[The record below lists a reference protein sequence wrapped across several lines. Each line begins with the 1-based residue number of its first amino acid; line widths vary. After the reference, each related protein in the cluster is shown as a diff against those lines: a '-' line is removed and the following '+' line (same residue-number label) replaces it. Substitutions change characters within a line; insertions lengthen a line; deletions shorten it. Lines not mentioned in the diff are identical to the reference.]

1 MPDLSNF
8 SNPLSIIG
16 GVLAIV
22 GAIAS
27 FFIFLLGK
35 KNKGRVIVLTLLCTL
50 AGGIVLWYAQS
61 TIVQASTWTTA
72 LEAFAPTCD
81 DVGNA
86 TWVVSGPVKAN
97 TAKGCPNGSGVSLST
112 SSGQSGAEIDL
123 DKINGQSLNQKKFD
137 VTVQITFPTTRD
149 ANLFAGLVV
158 QTHQQSPG
166 GYTLVMNNTGYWKLF
181 DNAGNKQASQ
191 GQTVSS
197 NTFSLE
203 MKVQNDKLTAELN
216 GQPILGS
223 GYADSLNPV
232 DGAIGLVVVGTIR
245 SPVLFSNFTLKD

>member
-22 GAIAS
+22 GMIAS
-27 FFIFLLGK
+27 FFTFLLGK
-35 KNKGRVIVLTLLCTL
+35 KNKGKIIALTLLCAL
-50 AGGIVLWYAQS
+50 AGGAVLWYAQS
-61 TIVQASTWTTA
+61 TTVQASTWTTA
-72 LEAFAPTCD
+72 LEDFAPICD

-86 TWVVSGPVKAN
+86 TWVVSGPVRAN
-97 TAKGCPNGSGVSLST
+97 TVKDCSNGSGVSLST
-112 SSGQSGAEIDL
+112 SSEQSGAEIDL
-123 DKINGQSLNQKKFD
+123 DKVNGQNLNQLKFD

-158 QTHQQSPG
+158 QTPQQGPG

-197 NTFSLE
+197 HTFALE
-203 MKVQNDKLTAELN
+203 MRVQNDKLTAELN
-216 GQPILGS
+216 GRPILGS
-223 GYADSLNPV
+223 GYADALNSV
-232 DGAIGLVVVGTIR
+232 GGAIGLVVVGTIQ
-245 SPVLFSNFTLKD
+245 SSVLFSNFALKD